1 MKKLSKEK
9 RNQLILVVMLTTMGV
24 AGLWFGLIYTQ
35 QQRISQLD
43 QIKMGVA
50 GQLAQI
56 EQAGKNADR
65 LEAELEQATKE
76 LTRVED
82 EMASG
87 DLYAWMLKTV
97 GLLKLQ
103 HKVEIPSLSPPEV
116 KELNL
121 LPKFPFKQAS
131 YGIGG
136 TAYFH
141 DLGKFV
147 ADFENQY
154 PYFRLVN
161 LDIFPE
167 VGSGSSDKEPRERLA
182 FKMDIITLIRPGG
195 F

>member
-35 QQRISQLD
+35 QQRISQLE
-43 QIKMGVA
+43 QIKTGVA

-87 DLYAWMLKTV
+87 DLYGWMLKTV

-116 KELNL
+116 KDVNL
-121 LPKFPFKQAS
+121 LSKFPYKQAS

-147 ADFENQY
+147 ADVENQY

-161 LDIFPE
+161 LDLSPE
-167 VGSGSSDKEPRERLA
+167 ASLSSGDKEIRERLT
-182 FKMDIITLIRPGG
+182 FRMDVITLIKPGA

>member
-1 MKKLSKEK
+1 
-9 RNQLILVVMLTTMGV
+9 
-24 AGLWFGLIYTQ
+24 LWFGLINTQ
-35 QQRISQLD
+35 QQRIRQLD
-43 QIKMGVA
+43 VIKAGVA
-50 GQLAQI
+50 GELAKI

-103 HKVEIPSLSPPEV
+103 HKIEIPPLSPPEPKDV
-116 KELNL
+116 NL
-121 LPKFPFKQAS
+121 LPKFPYKQAN

-147 ADFENQY
+147 ADVENQY

-161 LDIFPE
+161 LDISPE
-167 VGSGSSDKEPRERLA
+167 AAMASGDKETRERLS
-182 FKMDIITLIRPGG
+182 FRM
-195 F
+195 

>member
-1 MKKLSKEK
+1 MTKLAKDK
-9 RNQLILVVMLTTMGV
+9 RNQLILVVAVTTMGV
-24 AGLWFGLIYTQ
+24 AGLWFGLISLQEQYLRDLANRKADVTGKLE
-35 QQRISQLD
+35 RI
-43 QIKMGVA
+43 
-50 GQLAQI
+50 
-56 EQAGKNADR
+56 
-65 LEAELEQATKE
+65 
-76 LTRVED
+76 
-82 EMASG
+82 
-87 DLYAWMLKTV
+87 
-97 GLLKLQ
+97 
-103 HKVEIPSLSPPEV
+103 
-116 KELNL
+116 
-121 LPKFPFKQAS
+121 KQAS